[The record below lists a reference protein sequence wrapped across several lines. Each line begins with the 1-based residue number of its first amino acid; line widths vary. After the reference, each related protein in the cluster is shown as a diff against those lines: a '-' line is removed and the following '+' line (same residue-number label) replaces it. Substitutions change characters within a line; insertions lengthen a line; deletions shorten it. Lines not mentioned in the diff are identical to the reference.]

1 MINTPLNKI
10 LFIDIET
17 VGISSTFENFKSD
30 YPSLYNQYIKYYD
43 WFLKRFP
50 EDDTAVSNKQ
60 SEDNKYKR
68 IFETR
73 SSLIPEF
80 AKIICVSA
88 GVVDKDG
95 VLRKM
100 TYFNSD
106 EKELLTEVNTLFG
119 RVNGTGFSLCGHN
132 VKNFDIPMI
141 AKRMLINGIKPS
153 SILPSYDTK
162 PWEIR
167 AIDTKEV
174 WQYGQFGAISSLE
187 LMCVSLGIETP
198 KSDEISGDKIHNLFW
213 NENKYDLI
221 KEYCEKDVDV
231 LFQVIKKIK
240 EL

>member
-1 MINTPLNKI
+1 MISQPLNKI

-17 VGISSTFENFKSD
+17 VGISSTYKKFSSD
-30 YPSLYNQYIKYYD
+30 YSELHLQFVKYLD
-43 WFLKRFP
+43 WFTKRFP
-50 EDDTAVSNKQ
+50 ED
-60 SEDNKYKR
+60 SELSIDQ
-68 IFETR
+68 IFESR
-73 SSLIPEF
+73 SALVPEF

-95 VLRKM
+95 VLKKM

-106 EKELLTEVNTLFG
+106 EKVLLEEVNKLLG

-132 VKNFDIPMI
+132 VKNFDIPML
-141 AKRMLINGIKPS
+141 AKRMMINGIKPS

-167 AIDTKEV
+167 AIDTKEI

-187 LMCVSLGIETP
+187 LMCVSMGVPTP
-198 KSDEISGDKIHNLFW
+198 KSDEISGDKVHHLFW

-221 KEYCEKDVDV
+221 KEYCEKDVDTV
-231 LFQVIKKIK
+231 FEVVKKIK

>member
-1 MINTPLNKI
+1 MISQSLNKI

-17 VGISSTFENFKSD
+17 VGISSTYKKFSSD
-30 YPSLYNQYIKYYD
+30 YSDLHLQFVKYLD
-43 WFLKRFP
+43 WFTKRFP
-50 EDDTAVSNKQ
+50 ED
-60 SEDNKYKR
+60 SELSMDQ
-68 IFETR
+68 IFESR
-73 SSLIPEF
+73 AALVPEF

-95 VLRKM
+95 ELKKIS
-100 TYFNSD
+100 YFNSD
-106 EKELLTEVNTLFG
+106 EKVLLDKLLG
-119 RVNGTGFSLCGHN
+119 RVNGTGFSICGHN

-141 AKRMLINGIKPS
+141 AKRMMINGIKPS

-174 WQYGQFGAISSLE
+174 WQYGQFGALSSLE
-187 LMCVSLGIETP
+187 LMCVSMGIPTP

-221 KEYCEKDVDV
+221 KEYCEKDVDTV
-231 LFQVIKKIK
+231 YEIVKKIK
-240 EL
+240 NL

>member
-1 MINTPLNKI
+1 MISQPLNKI

-17 VGISSTFENFKSD
+17 VGISSTYKKFSSD
-30 YPSLYNQYIKYYD
+30 YSELHLQFVKYLD
-43 WFLKRFP
+43 WFTKRFP
-50 EDDTAVSNKQ
+50 ED
-60 SEDNKYKR
+60 SELSIDQ
-68 IFETR
+68 IFESR
-73 SSLIPEF
+73 SALVPEF

-95 VLRKM
+95 ELKKM
-100 TYFNSD
+100 SYFNSD
-106 EKELLTEVNTLFG
+106 EKVLLEEVNKLLG

-132 VKNFDIPMI
+132 VKNFDIPMLI
-141 AKRMLINGIKPS
+141 KRMMINGIKPS
-153 SILPSYDTK
+153 SILPNYDTK
-162 PWEIR
+162 PWEVR

-174 WQYGQFGAISSLE
+174 WQSGQFGALSSLE
-187 LMCVSLGIETP
+187 LMCVSMGIPTP
-198 KSDEISGDKIHNLFW
+198 KSDEISGDKVHHLFW